1 MEQQLEKVDIKDLEK
16 AIEAILFAAGHPMP
30 YSKLGEVLGYTE
42 PQIRKTVRAFAER
55 YNSDENRG
63 IMMLVFEDSCQLCTK
78 EDFLPYIKEA
88 LGIRKGGNLSASSLE
103 VLAIIAYNEP
113 VTRAFVDTVRK
124 VDSSYIVASL
134 FEKEL
139 IEQCGK
145 LDVPG
150 RPYLYRTTPKFLRC
164 FGIESLEQLP
174 YIDAPRQKSEGE
186 IIPLDIEVP
195 EPNENNDDELVK
207 RIMETPAEG
216 VEPVNDAEPVNEAE
230 DTEEAE
236 LELLDS
242 PEMDVD
248 DTYDTEETE
257 NTEE

>member
-42 PQIRKTVRAFAER
+42 SQIRKTVRAFAER
-55 YNSDENRG
+55 YNSDGNRG

-103 VLAIIAYNEP
+103 VLAIIAYNER

-150 RPYLYRTTPKFLRC
+150 RPYLYRTTPKFLGC